1 MKSLSWIVEIQE
13 RVNAGLRAF
22 LGEKRRVV
30 SQISPLSTELVDEI
44 ADLTMR
50 GGKRLRPIALFV
62 GFRAASPGGDPK
74 NTLDASMALELLQTY
89 LLIHDDW
96 MDQDDQRR
104 GGATVH
110 SKLGKIHED
119 KHLGDCL
126 GVIAGD
132 LACGYAWELINQ
144 APFPNDRRQEA
155 HSEFAS
161 MHQDIVLGQH
171 LDLIGY
177 QEVERMYDLKSG
189 SYTVRGPLRLGA
201 ILGNA
206 NQEQLKVFD
215 EFSRPIGIAFQLRDD
230 LLSAFGGG
238 KKLGK
243 PVGNDLRA
251 GKHTLIVAE
260 AMALMTEEETRVF
273 RQTFGNQVASDQDVA
288 DAVAILVS
296 CGAKEKVEDR
306 LNTLVQKARES
317 LSRAAVST
325 EGLALMEQ
333 LVDLLTKRDY

>member
-13 RVNAGLRAF
+13 RVNARLQAF
-22 LGEKRRVV
+22 FAEKRRIV
-30 SQISPLSTELVDEI
+30 SRISPLSTELVDEI

-62 GFRAASPGGDPK
+62 GFRAALVGGDPEK
-74 NTLDASMALELLQTY
+74 TLDASMALELLQTY

-104 GGATVH
+104 GGPTVH
-110 SKLGKIHED
+110 SKLRKIHED

-155 HSEFAS
+155 LLEFAS

-171 LDLIGY
+171 LDLIGS
-177 QEVERMYDLKSG
+177 QEIERMYDLKSG

-201 ILGNA
+201 MLGNA
-206 NQEQLKVFD
+206 TQEQLQAFD
-215 EFSRPIGIAFQLRDD
+215 DFSGPIGIAFQLRDD

-243 PVGNDLRA
+243 SVGNDLRA
-251 GKHTLIVAE
+251 GKHTLLVAE
-260 AMALMTEEETRVF
+260 AMALMTEEEKSAF
-273 RQTFGNQVASDQDVA
+273 CKTFGNQAASDPEVA
-288 DAVAILVS
+288 EAVAILIS
-296 CGAKEKVEDR
+296 CGAKERVEDR
-306 LNTLVQKARES
+306 LNTLVKKARES
-317 LSRAAVST
+317 FNRASVSL